1 MKLGLGTVQFG
12 LDYGVANPGGRT
24 SEDEVRRIL
33 AAAAD
38 GGIEVVDT
46 AAAYGEAEAVLGRCL
61 QRPSPFR
68 IVTKTRPLRERS
80 DGSTAGHWI
89 QSGFV
94 RSLERLGMDR
104 VDALLVHH
112 VADLLGPEGRDL
124 ASVLADLN
132 SSGRA
137 GKIGLSTYGGAEVDA
152 ALAVHDFDLLQLPLN
167 VLDQRLVAGGKLRQL
182 RQRGIEVHVRSV
194 FLQGLLLMQPSSVPA
209 YFAPIRS
216 QLGAW
221 HSALETRGMT
231 PLEGAFAFVRA
242 LDVDVVLVGVDNA
255 LQLAANQAAFAAAAN
270 CDLDFAAFAVDDE
283 AFINP
288 SRWQLAE

>member
-33 AAAAD
+33 VAAAD

-80 DGSTAGHWI
+80 DASGAGHWI
-89 QSGFV
+89 RTGIA

-112 VADLLGPEGRDL
+112 VADLLGPEGRELVAVLVDL
-124 ASVLADLN
+124 KR
-132 SSGRA
+132 SGQV
-137 GKIGLSTYGGAEVDA
+137 GKIGLSTYGGAEADA
-152 ALAVHDFDLLQLPLN
+152 ALAIHDFDLLQLPLN
-167 VLDQRLVAGGKLRQL
+167 VLDQRLVAGGKLRRL
-182 RQRGIEVHVRSV
+182 RERGIEIHVRSV
-194 FLQGLLLMQPSSVPA
+194 FLQGLLLMEPSSVPA
-209 YFAPIRS
+209 YFAPIRG

-221 HSALETRGMT
+221 RRAVEARGLT

-242 LDVDVVLVGVDNA
+242 LDVDVVLVGVDSA
-255 LQLAANQAAFAAAAN
+255 RQLAANQAAFAAAAD

-288 SRWQLAE
+288 SRWQLAA